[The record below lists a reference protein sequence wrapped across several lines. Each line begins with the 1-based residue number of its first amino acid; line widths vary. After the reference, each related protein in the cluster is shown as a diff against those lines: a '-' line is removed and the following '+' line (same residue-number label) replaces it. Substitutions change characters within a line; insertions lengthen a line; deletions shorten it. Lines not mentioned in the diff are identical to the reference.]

1 MLFKPSIKK
10 LVIEKGTPED
20 FNRTFSG
27 DKTARPLIEEHML
40 SSNAEIWLARCGKKI
55 IGSAYVFKKLDDS
68 DAADGENTGYISNL
82 YVEERY
88 RNQGVGSK
96 IVNRINERLGEL
108 GFKASTLG
116 VHESEKN
123 NVRLYKKLGYTE
135 HVKNCALDLVVVN
148 GKGEHKPMK
157 EYMLLKRRFE
167 QNLH

>member
-96 IVNRINERLGEL
+96 IVNRINESLAAQ
-108 GFKASTLG
+108 GFNSSTLG
-116 VHESEKN
+116 VYESETDN
-123 NVRLYKKLGYTE
+123 IRLYKKLGYTE